1 MKTFTGSQNLCMK
14 LCVAFGLIIGM
25 SSFSSLVFAERLS
38 LTGLKAQIDG
48 VESQV
53 ESIKS
58 VVCGDAD
65 LADCE
70 ADFEPPSMVER
81 IMTLEA
87 EKEILLAALCS
98 LAAQTGAVL
107 PECGPIDGALRIVDG
122 ANADEGRLEL
132 FYNNQWGT
140 VCDDRWDFNDA
151 TVACNQL
158 GYPGAA
164 AALFT
169 FNVVDGAGPILLDD
183 VQCLGTEANL
193 LDCVHREPVGS
204 HNCSHFE
211 DAGVRCNPIP

>member
-1 MKTFTGSQNLCMK
+1 MQTINLSRGFRLTFGI
-14 LCVAFGLIIGM
+14 AFGLIVGLGFANV
-25 SSFSSLVFAERLS
+25 SHAERLS
-38 LTGLKAQIDG
+38 LSGLKAEIDDVQI
-48 VESQV
+48 QV
-53 ESIKS
+53 ES
-58 VVCGDAD
+58 VEALVCGDVDSGECAAD
-65 LADCE
+65 IL
-70 ADFEPPSMVER
+70 PSVLER
-81 IMTLEA
+81 IEALEF
-87 EKEILLAALCS
+87 EKDELLAALCD

-169 FNVVDGAGPILLDD
+169 FNVADGTGPILLDD